1 MPKYDCK
8 YHGICRLDVDESG
21 FDGTAAPT
29 CGHGKGWLFIPQ
41 PKYCLICFDKRSMTG
56 ATRKTH
62 FEREYF
68 VLEEAVRFSQALAA
82 KVGKQVRLQMG
93 AYRIMEKEEHFGVLF
108 GIHYSIFNKT
118 EL

>member
-1 MPKYDCK
+1 
-8 YHGICRLDVDESG
+8 
-21 FDGTAAPT
+21 
-29 CGHGKGWLFIPQ
+29 
-41 PKYCLICFDKRSMTG
+41 
-56 ATRKTH
+56 
-62 FEREYF
+62 